1 MNDDQVCES
10 LGPVY
15 KQEVIRKDGGPLHS
29 FVPKYSIEDASFFSD
44 GPIKIIDFGAAWRF
58 GDRPDH
64 IRIYPTYRPPELIG
78 KTGGL
83 KNDIG
88 LDSWMLGCTVS
99 KVHITH
105 VCCIKQG
112 LTYQIFRLLTGGWL
126 FDALPDDELR
136 EQIDVICNDPNR
148 TPKEALY
155 QCISEN
161 IPEVSECDRRHL
173 ARILGGLIVEDP
185 EKRLSAAELERDPWL
200 QL

>member
-112 LTYQIFRLLTGGWL
+112 LTY
-126 FDALPDDELR
+126 
-136 EQIDVICNDPNR
+136 
-148 TPKEALY
+148 
-155 QCISEN
+155 
-161 IPEVSECDRRHL
+161 
-173 ARILGGLIVEDP
+173 
-185 EKRLSAAELERDPWL
+185 
-200 QL
+200 